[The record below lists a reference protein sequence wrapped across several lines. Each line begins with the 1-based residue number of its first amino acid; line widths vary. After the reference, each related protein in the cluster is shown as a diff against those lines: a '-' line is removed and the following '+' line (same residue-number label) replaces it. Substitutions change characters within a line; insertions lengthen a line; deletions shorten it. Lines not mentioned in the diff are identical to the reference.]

1 MVFEN
6 VVQFREAISKYA
18 VVRGVQLKVRPNETR
33 RVRAKCKG
41 AACNWFISGSIDGN
55 TNDFTVK
62 TYNPVHNYWRTNK
75 NKLCTSKFIAR
86 HYKDR
91 IISQPLIKLWEIQEL
106 CKKQL
111 KVRVGTTVCRRA
123 KFLVMSQFMGDY
135 VEEYNKLQWFVDEV
149 LASNPGSTCFVK
161 TDTSQPGKVVFDRFY
176 ICLNALK

>member
-1 MVFEN
+1 MYAGKVGGDEKYFDSDDPGSDLSEPEKCSDDEVPDRRQSIRVEYDPKCELPLWKIGLVFEN
-6 VVQFREAISKYA
+6 VVQFREEISKYA

-75 NKLCTSKFIAR
+75 NKLCISKFIVK

-91 IISQPLIKLWEIQEL
+91 IILKPSIKLWEIQEL
-106 CKKQL
+106 CKK
-111 KVRVGTTVCRRA
+111 
-123 KFLVMSQFMGDY
+123 
-135 VEEYNKLQWFVDEV
+135 
-149 LASNPGSTCFVK
+149 
-161 TDTSQPGKVVFDRFY
+161 
-176 ICLNALK
+176 